1 MDMGSSSWPHLVPN
15 LLLLLLA
22 LLPGGQAG
30 TDCYG
35 IAGMPGLP
43 GAPGKDGYDGL
54 PGPKGEPGESAG
66 LLGRGHLG
74 PGSRSRKCPSGADS
88 GEGGQLLDGEECGP
102 SGHTCSQGRVLTL
115 VAGLSPLPLRAQ
127 APQFPHLITG
137 REQEHL
143 P

>member
-1 MDMGSSSWPHLVPN
+1 MDMGSSSWPRLVPN

-43 GAPGKDGYDGL
+43 GAPGKDGHDGL

-74 PGSRSRKCPSGADS
+74 PGGRSRKWADS
-88 GEGGQLLDGEECGP
+88 GDGGQLLDGEECGP
-102 SGHTCSQGRVLTL
+102 SGHACSRGRVLTL
-115 VAGLSPLPLRAQ
+115 VAGLAPLPLRAQ
-127 APQFPHLITG
+127 ASGLPSFPI
-137 REQEHL
+137 
-143 P
+143 